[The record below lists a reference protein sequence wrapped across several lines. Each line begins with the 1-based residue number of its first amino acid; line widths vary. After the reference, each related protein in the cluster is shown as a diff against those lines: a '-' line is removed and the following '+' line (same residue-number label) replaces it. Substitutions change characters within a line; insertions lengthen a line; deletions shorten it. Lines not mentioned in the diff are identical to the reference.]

1 MHWVHESSVVALLDV
16 ALSRREEPT
25 TLQPPPNAA
34 TFVLALDRRGLV
46 AATELPQVSLLE
58 AFLACKELSPKGDD
72 VWAGA
77 LCPWSW

>member
-34 TFVLALDRRGLV
+34 TSVLALDCQGL
-46 AATELPQVSLLE
+46 AAAAELPPGKPS
-58 AFLACKELSPKGDD
+58 
-72 VWAGA
+72 
-77 LCPWSW
+77 